1 MKLTT
6 NLTFENAIQQYEE
19 KYNCKYYHGQL
30 RELRE
35 GFEKGLDVSYHADPD
50 FEHDQMKV
58 IREGLE
64 KGLDVSL
71 YAKSAF
77 DLFQMRQIEYGLESG
92 VSAEVYANSKY
103 TSYHMKVIR
112 LCLEQNLDVSCLLD
126 ENLHYLTVK
135 RLEQRLSDAVTHDIV
150 SH

>member
-35 GFEKGLDVSYHADPD
+35 GFEKGLDVSYYADPD
-50 FEHDQMKV
+50 FEHTQMKV

-64 KGLDVSL
+64 KGLDVSV
-71 YAKSAF
+71 YAKLKF
-77 DLFQMRQIEYGLESG
+77 DLFQMRQLVKGLENK
-92 VSAEVYANSKY
+92 VDVEVYANSAY
-103 TSYHMKVIR
+103 DAHHMKVIR
-112 LCLEQNLDVSCLLD
+112 LYLERNLDVSRLLR
-126 ENLHYLTVK
+126 ENIHYLELK
-135 RLEQRLSDAVTHDIV
+135 RLEQLLSSVV
-150 SH
+150 

>member
-35 GFEKGLDVSYHADPD
+35 GFEKGLDVSYYADPD
-50 FEHDQMKV
+50 FEHTQMKV

-64 KGLDVSL
+64 KGLGVSV
-71 YAKSAF
+71 YAKLKF
-77 DLFQMRQIEYGLESG
+77 DLFQMRQLAKGLENK
-92 VSAEVYANSKY
+92 VDVEVYANSAY
-103 TSYHMKVIR
+103 DAHHMKVIR
-112 LCLEQNLDVSCLLD
+112 LYLERNLDVSHLLR
-126 ENLHYLTVK
+126 ENIYYLELK
-135 RLEQRLSDAVTHDIV
+135 RLEQLLSSVV
-150 SH
+150 